1 MDFTRPDI
9 KIYMIEYEMLPYAR
23 KTFTKAFP
31 AEDYVILAFHRIA
44 FSSSKIK
51 SLALFLK
58 FETLFLG

>member
-1 MDFTRPDI
+1 
-9 KIYMIEYEMLPYAR
+9 MIEYEMLPYAR
-23 KTFTKAFP
+23 KTFTKAFS

-58 FETLFLG
+58 FETLFIG